1 MTVSDN
7 CAAALIARLLKAR
20 GVDRVFGLCG
30 GHIMPIWMRLDAEGI
45 RIIDVRDERAAVY
58 MAHAHAELTG
68 GLGVAI
74 VTAGPGVTNAMTGIA
89 NAHVAR
95 ASVLVLSGTPPRQQ
109 ENRGALQ
116 DMAHTDFVRPLTRYA
131 RTVRQPELVLQEL
144 DEAIARAFGQG
155 GEPGPVYLD
164 FPVDTL
170 RADVPLAVQLPEH
183 FAPKSRD
190 LMLPDPAAVQR
201 AVDLLWSARRPL
213 FVSGRGA
220 RGSGKVLTR
229 LLDRLG
235 ALYLDTGESRGL
247 VSDDH
252 PSVVAAMRG
261 SVMSEADLIITVGRR
276 LDFQLAYG
284 SPAVFGAA
292 KFLRLADC
300 AAELRDNRRGAAEL
314 FATPSASLEAILTA
328 AGERAPLTDKA
339 WASTVRTKHLE
350 RAGKLHASM
359 KTAAP
364 GSDGLMHPNRL
375 LAALR
380 DKLPKDAVIVA
391 DGGDFLS
398 FARVG
403 LPASTYL
410 DPGSLGC
417 IGIGTPFGVAASL
430 ALPERTVAVLTGDG
444 AFGFNAMEIDT
455 AVRHKAP
462 VLIVVANNG
471 SWAIEV
477 RDQLETHGKVVGT
490 QLQFADHAAMARA
503 FGMHAERVERVEDL
517 PGAIERALA
526 NRPALLDVLVTP
538 EAVSSDAKSGLAWV
552 PDLQPLAAWDEAERR
567 WRASTPCT

>member
-1 MTVSDN
+1 
-7 CAAALIARLLKAR
+7 
-20 GVDRVFGLCG
+20 
-30 GHIMPIWMRLDAEGI
+30 
-45 RIIDVRDERAAVY
+45 
-58 MAHAHAELTG
+58 
-68 GLGVAI
+68 
-74 VTAGPGVTNAMTGIA
+74 
-89 NAHVAR
+89 
-95 ASVLVLSGTPPRQQ
+95 
-109 ENRGALQ
+109 
-116 DMAHTDFVRPLTRYA
+116 
-131 RTVRQPELVLQEL
+131 
-144 DEAIARAFGQG
+144 
-155 GEPGPVYLD
+155 
-164 FPVDTL
+164 
-170 RADVPLAVQLPEH
+170 
-183 FAPKSRD
+183 
-190 LMLPDPAAVQR
+190 
-201 AVDLLWSARRPL
+201 
-213 FVSGRGA
+213 
-220 RGSGKVLTR
+220 
-229 LLDRLG
+229 
-235 ALYLDTGESRGL
+235 
-247 VSDDH
+247 
-252 PSVVAAMRG
+252 
-261 SVMSEADLIITVGRR
+261 
-276 LDFQLAYG
+276 
-284 SPAVFGAA
+284 
-292 KFLRLADC
+292 LADC
-300 AAELRDNRRGAAEL
+300 AAELRDNRRGAAEV

-328 AGERAPLTDKA
+328 AAEREPSTDRT

-350 RAGKLHASM
+350 RANKLIASM
-359 KTAAP
+359 KTAPP

-380 DKLPKDAVIVA
+380 DKLPANPVIVA